1 MATLYTVLGQ
11 DAHATRGEIFQHL
24 CSSEFFALA
33 AMNRWFYRNP
43 DVVAIKVLYSSDI
56 ARRLI
61 LLVEKLQY
69 CTPTMPASLL
79 ASSLAGL
86 AAAPEW
92 RRMRLQDRL
101 FTLRCVCGRGP
112 P

>member
-33 AMNRWFYRNP
+33 AMNRWFYHHP
-43 DVVAIKVLYSSDI
+43 YVVAIKVSYFSAL

-61 LLVEKLQY
+61 TLVE
-69 CTPTMPASLL
+69 
-79 ASSLAGL
+79 
-86 AAAPEW
+86 
-92 RRMRLQDRL
+92 RLQSL
-101 FTLRCVCGRGP
+101 PRGHRNLGP
-112 P
+112 FDP